1 MNESNIIVMLA
12 GVILSLLFGY
22 APGLRPWYEALEAT
36 RKALVMAGLLLVAV
50 VVIYLASCYTPY
62 ATGITCDEAGVWLLV
77 RLFMDA
83 LIANQATYLMAVRPT
98 RTRVEQVE

>member
-36 RKALVMAGLLLVAV
+36 RKALVMAGLLLLAV

-62 ATGITCDEAGVWLLV
+62 ATGITCDEAGVWQLV